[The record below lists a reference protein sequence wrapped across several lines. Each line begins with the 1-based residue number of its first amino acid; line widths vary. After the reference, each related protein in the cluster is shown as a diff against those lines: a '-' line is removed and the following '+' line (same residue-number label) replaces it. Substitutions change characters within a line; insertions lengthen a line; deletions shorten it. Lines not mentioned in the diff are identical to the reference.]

1 MFFLSCA
8 AYAKDV
14 SFSKVINKFRE
25 DTVAVEQ
32 FRYLGI
38 LHCLDDRVYLDKNI
52 RPNQN
57 KLFVNA
63 YIELDSNLFG
73 LPRLIT
79 QYALDK
85 NFSKFQT

>member
-1 MFFLSCA
+1 M
-8 AYAKDV
+8 
-14 SFSKVINKFRE
+14 
-25 DTVAVEQ
+25 
-32 FRYLGI
+32 
-38 LHCLDDRVYLDKNI
+38 DDRVYLDKNI